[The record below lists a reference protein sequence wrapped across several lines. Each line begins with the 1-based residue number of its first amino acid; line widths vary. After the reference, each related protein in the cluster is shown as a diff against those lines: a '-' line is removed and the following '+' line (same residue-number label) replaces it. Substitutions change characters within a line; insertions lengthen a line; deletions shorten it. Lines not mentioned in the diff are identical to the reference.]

1 MKLYAIRYAVDF
13 KYGKMGHFFRGAPN
27 AEKRIADFPFFYYL
41 AQVESK
47 NYLIDTGFRDQE
59 TADKMGVHFLPAGEA
74 ELVFGRMPEID
85 TVIITHSHWDHINNL
100 DLYPE
105 AAVVMSRKAYEMARK
120 NGTDGVK
127 RRLRG
132 DAITLVDDELL
143 IDGKFLLRVIGGHTP
158 DSSVVFFEEAG
169 EQYVIT
175 GDECYQIEN
184 VERNIPIGI
193 TSDAAKN
200 EQFIASIH
208 GTDITPLPFHDVSI
222 LAKYRRVSENVVQVI
237 GD

>member
-59 TADKMGVHFLPAGEA
+59 TD
-74 ELVFGRMPEID
+74 
-85 TVIITHSHWDHINNL
+85 
-100 DLYPE
+100 
-105 AAVVMSRKAYEMARK
+105 VVMSRKAYEMARK
-120 NGTDGVK
+120 NGTVGVK

-132 DAITLVDDELL
+132 DAVTLVDDELL
-143 IDGKFLLRVIGGHTP
+143 IDGKFLFRVIGGHTP

-184 VERNIPIGI
+184 ILRNIPIGI

>member
-13 KYGKMGHFFRGAPN
+13 KYGKMGHFFRGAPD
-27 AEKRIADFPFFYYL
+27 AEMRIADFPFFYYL

-59 TADKMGVHFLPAGEA
+59 TD
-74 ELVFGRMPEID
+74 
-85 TVIITHSHWDHINNL
+85 
-100 DLYPE
+100 
-105 AAVVMSRKAYEMARK
+105 VVMSRKAYEMARK

-184 VERNIPIGI
+184 ILRNIPIGI

-208 GTDITPLPFHDVSI
+208 GTNITPLPFHDVSI